1 MKHFHILLMLLICNF
16 CNAQKYDYNWVFGD
30 SVGIDFSNL
39 NSPTVFST
47 NFDGTGVENYSSI
60 SDANGN
66 LMFYISGFNGSWA
79 YSYVYNKLGQLMEGG
94 DSIPS
99 HRSLTQ
105 GSLIIPFIND
115 SSKYYLIYL
124 VNTILC
130 DIPHG
135 LYYAVIDMSKNGGV
149 GKVISKNNLIYED
162 EDLSEKLIATKH
174 GNGRDWWILTHYK
187 NTSDFI
193 ETFLS
198 PAGFS
203 LPSSQSIGLS
213 YSGIGYGQ
221 MIFSP
226 SGNKLC
232 SVSYGT
238 TDVIDY
244 FDFDR
249 CTGLLTNYVDLS
261 FTDNGSV
268 GYYGCSFSPDGS
280 KLYASNM
287 MDNNSGFSNSK
298 LYQFNLNASSIFASK
313 TLIFETDSNY
323 IIGSHLL
330 GPNHKIYFGT
340 VYSSGPNN
348 IYSVN
353 NMSLNVI
360 SYPDSV
366 GTSCNLLPHS
376 FYLGGK
382 RILFGLPNMANY
394 RLGALQGSACDT
406 LFTSTYEFSN
416 TVNDITIAPNP
427 FKTNTTITFTEM
439 QKNTLIKINDTFGNE
454 MKRVNFTGTQ
464 LMIEKEKL
472 KAGIYFVQIIDEHKN
487 ICTKKIVVY

>member
-1 MKHFHILLMLLICNF
+1 
-16 CNAQKYDYNWVFGD
+16 VFGD
-30 SVGIDFSNL
+30 SIGINFSNL

-47 NFDGTGVENYSSI
+47 NFDDTGNENYSSI

-66 LMFYISGFNGSWA
+66 LMFYISGANGSWG
-79 YSYVYNKLGQLMEGG
+79 YSYVYNKLGQLMESG

-124 VNTILC
+124 VNSILC

-135 LYYAVIDMSKNGGV
+135 LYYAVIDMSKNGGL

-162 EDLSEKLIATKH
+162 EDLSEKLTATKH

-203 LPSSQSIGLS
+203 LPNSQSIGLS

-232 SVSYGT
+232 SVSYGS
-238 TDVIDY
+238 TDLIDY

-249 CTGLLTNYVDLS
+249 CTGLLTNFVDLS
-261 FTDNGSV
+261 FPDSGSY
-268 GYYGCSFSPDGS
+268 GFYGCSFSQDGS

-298 LYQFNLNASSIFASK
+298 LYQFNLDASSIVASR
-313 TLIFETDSNY
+313 TLIFETDSNTM
-323 IIGSHLL
+323 IGSHLL
-330 GPNHKIYFGT
+330 GPNNKIYFGIADQYNT
-340 VYSSGPNN
+340 T
-348 IYSVN
+348 VN
-353 NMSLNVI
+353 NTNLSVI

-366 GTSCNLLPHS
+366 GTSCNLMPHS

-382 RILFGLPNMANY
+382 RILFGLPNMVNY
-394 RLGALQGSACDT
+394 RLGALQGSNCDT
-406 LFTSTYEFSN
+406 LNTSTYKFSN

-427 FKTNTTITFTEM
+427 FKTNTTINFTQM

-454 MKRVNFTGTQ
+454 MNRINFTGTQ